1 MKKIYLLPLLMFAL
15 VACVPNDEPENLESD
30 LLPDWYYAGGKDGTT
45 TVTSSVAFEQPTPSV
60 EFGSWL
66 EAFMN
71 GEALFE
77 KKFNSDATGT
87 RSGLGPVYVRSSCLH
102 CHPGYGHG
110 KSVEEGTYNT
120 DYVGNGTLLV
130 VYDKSDEAYVPWVAG
145 MPQLHAVAPFKA
157 PIDES
162 QVTVTWKTVATCAA
176 SNNQMQ
182 FPDGEPF
189 ELRYPEVNLP
199 TSAIYGYDELVAAGA
214 KGITN
219 YGVKLENTIG
229 IYGTGLTD
237 AIPDDSI
244 TAQWAKEEQAYHK
257 GYLKNWKSEWFS
269 GGTWMPNAKY
279 KSTAINSDGREYVRR
294 YTYAMSRGPL
304 QDAAGANAIWNITN
318 VTRSDRRA
326 HYLDLSGKFYAQIS
340 SKDPDVQAGWNNYID
355 RLIAVNADYARFKT
369 GNAEADIYAYLTD
382 KNLPAE
388 MTDKE
393 YKDFMVW
400 HRGLAVPAVRNV
412 HDENVLRGRQLFMEI
427 GCAECHRPSW
437 TTGNDEI
444 QDPAGFF
451 TDAYNSLP
459 RYRYQTI
466 WPYSDFVQHK
476 LYMESDI
483 RTGWCRTTPL
493 WGRGLHKKVTG
504 DPYEARMHDTR
515 ARNVVEAIMWHGYSE
530 QSDALESVK
539 KFYNLLK
546 KDRDAIVA
554 FVNAI

>member
-1 MKKIYLLPLLMFAL
+1 MYLIPLMALAL
-15 VACVPNDEPENLESD
+15 VGCTINEKPTEEAD
-30 LLPDWYYAGGKDGTT
+30 LLPDWYYAGGKNGTT
-45 TVTSSVAFEQPTPSV
+45 TVTSSLAYEQPTPVV
-60 EFGSWL
+60 ENDNWHES
-66 EAFMN
+66 FMN

-77 KKFNSDATGT
+77 KKFNTAASGT
-87 RSGLGPVYVRSSCLH
+87 RSGLGPVYVRSSCIH

-110 KSVEEGTYNT
+110 KSVDEGTYNS
-120 DYVGNGTLLV
+120 DFIGNGTLLV
-130 VYDKSDEAYVPWVAG
+130 IYDKADDNYVPWVAG

-162 QVTVTWKTVATCAA
+162 QISVTWKTVSTCAA
-176 SNNQMQ
+176 SNNVMA
-182 FPDGEPF
+182 FPDGETF

-199 TSAIYGYDELVAAGA
+199 TSAIYGYDQLVAAGA

-219 YGVKLENTIG
+219 YEVRLENTIG

-244 TAQWAKEEQAYHK
+244 TAQWAKEEQAFNK
-257 GYLKNWKSEWFS
+257 GYLKNWKSAWFS
-269 GGTWMPNAKY
+269 GGQWLPAGYYT
-279 KSTAINSDGREYVRR
+279 STAVNSDKKQYVRR

-326 HYLDLSGKFYAQIS
+326 HYLDLSGKFYAEIS
-340 SKDPDVQAGWNNYID
+340 SKDPEVQAGWTAYID
-355 RLIAVNADYARFKT
+355 RLIAANPDYARFKT
-369 GNAEADIYAYLTD
+369 GDAEADIYAYLTAKD
-382 KNLPAE
+382 LPAE
-388 MTDKE
+388 MSDQE
-393 YKDFMVW
+393 YADFMAW

-412 HDENVLRGRQLFMEI
+412 HDENVQRGRELFTEI
-427 GCAECHRPSW
+427 GCAQCHRPSW
-437 TTGNDEI
+437 TTGSDYI

-451 TDAYNSLP
+451 KDGTNSLP
-459 RYRYQTI
+459 RYQNQLI
-466 WPYSDFVQHK
+466 WPYTDFVQHK
-476 LYMESDI
+476 LFMENDI

-504 DPYEARMHDTR
+504 DAYEARMHDTR

-530 QSDALESVK
+530 ESDALQSVK
-539 KFYNLLK
+539 NFYKLLK
-546 KDRDAIVA
+546 EDRDALVA

>member
-1 MKKIYLLPLLMFAL
+1 MKRFYLYILAALAL
-15 VACVPNDEPENLESD
+15 VGCKPDEKPEAD
-30 LLPDWYYAGGKDGTT
+30 LLPDWYYAGGKEGTT
-45 TVTSSVAFEQPTPSV
+45 TVTSSLAYEQPTNVV
-60 EFGSWL
+60 ENTGRHS
-66 EAFMN
+66 AFMN

-77 KKFNSDATGT
+77 KKFNSGATGT
-87 RSGLGPVYVRSSCLH
+87 RSGLGPVYVRSSCIH

-120 DYVGNGTLLV
+120 DYIGNGTLLV
-130 VYDKSDEAYVPWVAG
+130 VYDKADEAYVPWVAG

-157 PIDES
+157 PLDES
-162 QVTVTWKTVATCAA
+162 QITVTWKTVSTCAA
-176 SNNQMQ
+176 SDNKMQ

-199 TSAIYGYDELVAAGA
+199 TSAIYGYDQLLAAGA

-244 TAQWAKEEQAYHK
+244 TAQWAREEQAYNK
-257 GYLKNWKSEWFS
+257 GYLKNWKSAWFS
-269 GGTWMPNAKY
+269 NGEWLPGAKY
-279 KSTAINSDGREYVRR
+279 KSTAVNSDGKEYVRR

-326 HYLDLSGKFYAQIS
+326 HYLDLSGKFYAEIS
-340 SKDPDVQAGWNNYID
+340 SQDPEVQAGWEQYID
-355 RLIAVNADYARFKT
+355 RLIAANPDYARYKT
-369 GNAEADIYAYLTD
+369 GNTEQDIYAYLTAKD
-382 KNLPAE
+382 LPAE
-388 MTDKE
+388 MTDQE
-393 YKDFMVW
+393 YSDFMVW
-400 HRGLAVPAVRNV
+400 HRGMAVPAVRNV
-412 HDENVLRGRQLFMEI
+412 HDENVQRGRLLFTQI

-437 TTGNDEI
+437 TTGQDNI

-451 TDAYNSLP
+451 TNNNDLP
-459 RYRYQTI
+459 RYQNQLI
-466 WPYSDFVQHK
+466 WPYTDFVQHK
-476 LYMESDI
+476 LYMENDI

-504 DPYEARMHDTR
+504 DQYEARMHDTR

-530 QSDALESVK
+530 QSDALQSVK
-539 KFYNLLK
+539 NFYKLVK
-546 KDRDAIVA
+546 EDRDALVA
-554 FVNAI
+554 FINAI